1 MGKVICIGLGPGDP
15 ELMSVKAHRLLTG
28 AQHVAFFRKPG
39 RRGQAR
45 TIVDGIMAET
55 AVEHAMEYPVTTEIH
70 FSDPEY
76 NRLLSAFYDDWADRL
91 TDLAQTEDVI
101 VMCEGIRSFT
111 GRSCICTVA
120 FKVAPRSRSCPAS
133 PACQAAGPR
142 RGIRSPGAMM
152 C

>member
-91 TDLAQTEDVI
+91 TDLAQ
-101 VMCEGIRSFT
+101 S
-111 GRSCICTVA
+111 
-120 FKVAPRSRSCPAS
+120 
-133 PACQAAGPR
+133 
-142 RGIRSPGAMM
+142 
-152 C
+152 